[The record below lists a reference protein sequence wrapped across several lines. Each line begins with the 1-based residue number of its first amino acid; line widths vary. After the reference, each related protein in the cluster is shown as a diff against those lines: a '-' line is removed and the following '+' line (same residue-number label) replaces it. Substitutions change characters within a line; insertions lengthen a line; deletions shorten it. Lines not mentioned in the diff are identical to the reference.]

1 MDHPGKLKQN
11 QASISYVFPPWSRRK
26 RSPNSLWVWRSGS
39 QVGSA
44 RGSLACVCRG
54 NVPPEH
60 HPGRASQWNHQSR
73 SGPAGR
79 SKTIGLTLGGSNL
92 HNLGARLPSSTESR
106 IFIIFSEEMRKCC
119 IQKNMKQGFLQNNVP
134 KMLVV
139 FPFLWLLF
147 WGHAVGSAPA
157 AFISDARW
165 HCNCR
170 FRLGLLQVAHP
181 KYWVLFFHLTGY
193 SVAT

>member
-44 RGSLACVCRG
+44 RGSLASVCKG

-79 SKTIGLTLGGSNL
+79 SKTIGLTLGGSNP
-92 HNLGARLPSSTESR
+92 HNLGTGQASELENLAFSS
-106 IFIIFSEEMRKCC
+106 FSLRKWENAAFKKTWNKDSSKIMCRKCWWC
-119 IQKNMKQGFLQNNVP
+119 
-134 KMLVV
+134 
-139 FPFLWLLF
+139 FPF
-147 WGHAVGSAPA
+147 
-157 AFISDARW
+157 SDYY
-165 HCNCR
+165 
-170 FRLGLLQVAHP
+170 FGDML
-181 KYWVLFFHLTGY
+181 
-193 SVAT
+193 

>member
-119 IQKNMKQGFLQNNVP
+119 IQKTWNKDSSKIMCRKCWWC
-134 KMLVV
+134 
-139 FPFLWLLF
+139 FPF
-147 WGHAVGSAPA
+147 
-157 AFISDARW
+157 SDYY
-165 HCNCR
+165 
-170 FRLGLLQVAHP
+170 FGDML
-181 KYWVLFFHLTGY
+181 
-193 SVAT
+193 